1 MESAGGGRVE
11 EAFADF
17 ARKGSTITDNPLTR
31 GSIKIGERVEGSG
44 RFMLAY
50 DSAAKGLDFNTA
62 TARVKRYL
70 FDYNDVGSFDENI
83 RQIVPFWIWMS
94 RNLPLQLVN
103 QWSNPRAYAMYNNL
117 MRNVGQ
123 DDSKDVVPSWLK
135 EQGSVKIADGWYLAP
150 DLGFNRLSKDLEQLK
165 DPARLLS
172 YVNPALRL
180 PVEVFG
186 GRKFY
191 NNVPFSQDKEK
202 VAAGFGASPVIA
214 ALADLLGQTER
225 GPNGQQLVDPK
236 LNYVLQSLLPMLGK
250 SERLVPESDEMK
262 PKVLGNWASF
272 LGVPVRQVTQG
283 MRDNELRRQ
292 SSGG

>member
-1 MESAGGGRVE
+1 MSNTFSLVASGADIKNIHRGFDLYRDLISHINNKGKIDDWLAKFTGEEAKRVEIAVRAMESAGGGRVE

-17 ARKGSTITDNPLTR
+17 ARKGSTVTDNILTR
-31 GSIKIGERVEGSG
+31 GSRKLGERVEGSG

-70 FDYNDVGSFDENI
+70 FDYNDVGSFDQNI
-83 RQIVPFWIWMS
+83 RQIVPFWMWMS

-103 QWSNPRAYAMYNNL
+103 QWSNPRAYAVYNNL
-117 MRNVGQ
+117 MRNIGQ

-172 YVNPALRL
+172 C
-180 PVEVFG
+180 
-186 GRKFY
+186 
-191 NNVPFSQDKEK
+191 
-202 VAAGFGASPVIA
+202 
-214 ALADLLGQTER
+214 
-225 GPNGQQLVDPK
+225 
-236 LNYVLQSLLPMLGK
+236 
-250 SERLVPESDEMK
+250 
-262 PKVLGNWASF
+262 
-272 LGVPVRQVTQG
+272 
-283 MRDNELRRQ
+283 
-292 SSGG
+292 